1 MHSLYPKPHAPES
14 RRCNTLGLPLC
25 RWPAFTSGHGSL
37 QPGAD
42 ISFWNPPLKAVA
54 RCTHPLI
61 IVPRMCCFQ
70 SPTSIGTSCW
80 IQKSQSSWGEAAG
93 ICFSRFSHASLI
105 FNPSFSDAIKR
116 MVTMSSMF
124 QSGTPAL
131 QQLLRHD
138 MAVAS
143 SCLLAANLFCLPS
156 KNTGLQHRIE
166 AFSIGAKSIAKC
178 PQRRLMRRYGVD
190 SREAALELLAN
201 SLSVSN
207 ISSTQPCPTMS
218 IE

>member
-1 MHSLYPKPHAPES
+1 MHIQ
-14 RRCNTLGLPLC
+14 
-25 RWPAFTSGHGSL
+25 AF
-37 QPGAD
+37 
-42 ISFWNPPLKAVA
+42 IY
-54 RCTHPLI
+54 THTHTRTYVHTYPLI
-61 IVPRMCCFQ
+61 IVPRMSCLQ
-70 SPTSIGTSCW
+70 LPTSLGTSYW
-80 IQKSQSSWGEAAG
+80 IQKWQSNWGEAVG
-93 ICFSRFSHASLI
+93 VSHVSLMH
-105 FNPSFSDAIKR
+105 PSFVTLFFSDAIKR

-138 MAVAS
+138 LAVAS

-156 KNTGLQHRIE
+156 KNTSLQHRIE
-166 AFSIGAKSIAKC
+166 AFNIGAKSIAKC

-207 ISSTQPCPTMS
+207 ISSIQPFSTTS
-218 IE
+218 IATLTNTFE